1 MKKNKAMNDQKN
13 EAKQQLVPA
22 AEFQALPLGYI
33 VAEPLK
39 AAIMAQAIAA
49 ETTQKFINGL
59 LTDEGGKK
67 VPITVEFD
75 STLNVGSGDT
85 STVKKVSVSAPLL
98 AMVPIPHLRI
108 DSLTTHFKYEI
119 SSIAK
124 SSEDNSKGVNV
135 NIETGAGLSLWAKG
149 SITGSVSS
157 KSSSES
163 VMNRSGVLEI
173 TVNASESPM
182 PEGLAK
188 ILGILSNSI
197 TVQEAQ

>member
-1 MKKNKAMNDQKN
+1 MADQ
-13 EAKQQLVPA
+13 AQQLIPA

-49 ETTQKFINGL
+49 KTTQDFINNL
-59 LTDEGGKK
+59 LTGDADGPKT
-67 VPITVEFD
+67 PITVDFEAMQ
-75 STLNVGSGDT
+75 SVGTGDT
-85 STVKKVSVSAPLL
+85 TTIKKVSVSAPLL

-119 SSIAK
+119 SSVAK
-124 SSEDNSKGVNV
+124 SSEDTSKGVNMNV
-135 NIETGAGLSLWAKG
+135 ETGSALSLWAKG

-173 TVNASESPM
+173 TVNASEAPM

-188 ILGILSNSI
+188 ILGILANSI
-197 TVQEAQ
+197 TVQESK

>member
-1 MKKNKAMNDQKN
+1 MADQ
-13 EAKQQLVPA
+13 AQQLIPA

-49 ETTQKFINGL
+49 KTTQDFINNL
-59 LTDEGGKK
+59 LTGDANGPKT
-67 VPITVEFD
+67 PITVDFEAMQ
-75 STLNVGSGDT
+75 SVGTGDT
-85 STVKKVSVSAPLL
+85 TTIKKVSVSAPLL

-119 SSIAK
+119 SSVAK
-124 SSEDNSKGVNV
+124 SSEDTSKGVNMNV
-135 NIETGAGLSLWAKG
+135 ETGSALSLWAKG

-173 TVNASESPM
+173 TVNASEAPM

-188 ILGILSNSI
+188 ILGILANSI
-197 TVQEAQ
+197 TVQESK

>member
-1 MKKNKAMNDQKN
+1 MADQ
-13 EAKQQLVPA
+13 AQQLIPA

-49 ETTQKFINGL
+49 KTTQDFINNL
-59 LTDEGGKK
+59 LTGDANGPKT
-67 VPITVEFD
+67 PITVDFEAMQ
-75 STLNVGSGDT
+75 SVGTGDT
-85 STVKKVSVSAPLL
+85 TTIKKVSVSAPLL

-108 DSLTTHFKYEI
+108 DSFTTHFKYEI
-119 SSIAK
+119 SSVAK
-124 SSEDNSKGVNV
+124 SSEDTSKGVNMNV
-135 NIETGAGLSLWAKG
+135 ETGSALSLWAKG

-173 TVNASESPM
+173 TVNASEAPM

-188 ILGILSNSI
+188 ILGILANSI
-197 TVQEAQ
+197 TVQESK

>member
-1 MKKNKAMNDQKN
+1 MADQ
-13 EAKQQLVPA
+13 AQQLIPA

-49 ETTQKFINGL
+49 KTTQDFINNL
-59 LTDEGGKK
+59 LTSNADGTKS
-67 VPITVEFD
+67 PITVDFEAMQ
-75 STLNVGSGDT
+75 SVGTGDAT
-85 STVKKVSVSAPLL
+85 TIKKVSVSAPLL

-119 SSIAK
+119 SSVAK
-124 SSEDNSKGVNV
+124 SSEDTSKGVNMNV
-135 NIETGAGLSLWAKG
+135 ETGSALSLWAKG

-173 TVNASESPM
+173 TVNASEAPM

-188 ILGILSNSI
+188 ILGILANSI
-197 TVQEAQ
+197 TVQESK

>member
-1 MKKNKAMNDQKN
+1 MADQ
-13 EAKQQLVPA
+13 AQQLIPA

-49 ETTQKFINGL
+49 KTTQDFINNL
-59 LTDEGGKK
+59 LTGDANGPKT
-67 VPITVEFD
+67 PITVDFEAMQ
-75 STLNVGSGDT
+75 SVGTGDAT
-85 STVKKVSVSAPLL
+85 TIKKVSVSAPLL

-119 SSIAK
+119 SSVAK
-124 SSEDNSKGVNV
+124 SSEDTSKGVNMNV
-135 NIETGAGLSLWAKG
+135 ETGSALSLWAKG

-173 TVNASESPM
+173 TVNASEAPM

-188 ILGILSNSI
+188 ILGILANSI
-197 TVQEAQ
+197 TVQESK

>member
-1 MKKNKAMNDQKN
+1 MADQ
-13 EAKQQLVPA
+13 AQQLIPA

-49 ETTQKFINGL
+49 KTTQDFINNL
-59 LTDEGGKK
+59 LTGDANGPKT
-67 VPITVEFD
+67 PITVDFEAMQ
-75 STLNVGSGDT
+75 SVGTGDT
-85 STVKKVSVSAPLL
+85 TTIKKVSVSAPLL

-108 DSLTTHFKYEI
+108 DSLTTHFRYEI
-119 SSIAK
+119 SSVAK
-124 SSEDNSKGVNV
+124 SSEDTSKGVNMNV
-135 NIETGAGLSLWAKG
+135 ETGSALSLWAKG

-173 TVNASESPM
+173 TVNASEAPM

-188 ILGILSNSI
+188 ILGILANSI
-197 TVQEAQ
+197 TVQESK